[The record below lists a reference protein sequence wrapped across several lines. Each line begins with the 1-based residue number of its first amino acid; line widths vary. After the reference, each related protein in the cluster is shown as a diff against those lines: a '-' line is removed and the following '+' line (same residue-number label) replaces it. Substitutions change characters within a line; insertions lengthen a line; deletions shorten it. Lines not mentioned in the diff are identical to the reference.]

1 MRCGICY
8 NCSVEKD
15 CGKCGQCTE
24 NKICFRRN
32 CLNAVDYYKMKKD
45 QDPSHLL
52 KKVENKPE
60 QSCQEQPGLRV
71 VSMNESIDVVLE
83 NPVLENI
90 EMEILALDG
99 DKAVTC
105 LTLNENVLQI

>member
-1 MRCGICY
+1 M
-8 NCSVEKD
+8 
-15 CGKCGQCTE
+15 
-24 NKICFRRN
+24 
-32 CLNAVDYYKMKKD
+32 DYYKIKKD

-52 KKVENKPE
+52 KKVETNQE

-90 EMEILALDG
+90 EMEILDLNA
-99 DKAVTC
+99 DKTVTC
-105 LTLNENVLQI
+105 LTLNENVLQL

>member
-1 MRCGICY
+1 ME
-8 NCSVEKD
+8 SD
-15 CGKCGQCTE
+15 CGKCGQCLE
-24 NKICFRRN
+24 NKICCRRN
-32 CLNAVDYYKMKKD
+32 CLNAVDYYKIKKD

-60 QSCQEQPGLRV
+60 QNCQEQPGLRV

-90 EMEILALDG
+90 EMEILDLDG
-99 DKAVTC
+99 DKSVTC
-105 LTLNENVLQI
+105 LTLNENVLQL

>member
-1 MRCGICY
+1 M
-8 NCSVEKD
+8 ETD
-15 CGKCGQCTE
+15 CGKCAQCTE
-24 NKICFRRN
+24 NKICSRRS
-32 CLNAVDYYKMKKD
+32 CLNAVDYYKIKKD

-52 KKVENKPE
+52 KKVETNQE

-90 EMEILALDG
+90 EMEILDLESN
-99 DKAVTC
+99 KSVTC
-105 LTLNENVLQI
+105 LTLNENVLQL